1 MNMADTVT
9 SPTSP
14 AKPRLWIETLWLLD
28 SLKAQQPLREITL
41 QRGLNLI
48 VSPPGSG
55 SSGHGVGKTAFCQL
69 LRFVLDDPHWTSGSI
84 LRDELLNSRELKE
97 GAVAARVHVGG
108 EVWTVLKPWLHQKH
122 YRASRSADWRQL
134 VANEVENEFSAYQA
148 ALRQHL
154 VEILPVQELPTSKQS
169 IEWYQILAWCS
180 RDQNAR
186 YHNYYQWRADGV
198 GFSLPARSS
207 AALMQLVL
215 GLLHDAAT
223 LRDLHNTAKKLES
236 QKSQLQIL
244 REESAHLLKHVRRQ
258 LARRL
263 NTSATTPFRQN
274 GLFDDH
280 PNLLALAK
288 QRHDGYQQELREIE
302 AERLA
307 LISEQQMLV
316 EQRAPLKSRMDIL
329 TNEEKQIEALIAG
342 DIQRVEELQNEA
354 SSLRQLLPTQCDA
367 GNRQLKDCD
376 YVIKRVEQT
385 QIDRKQRIAM
395 HQRSKES
402 LEGELPPLRHRLNEL
417 EAEAKPIDTQLIE
430 INNRNIELDEKYTQS
445 LSAQRL
451 LNESIEDYKDYE
463 SYVTGKSQSAE
474 IIEAEQNLALIHR
487 HHEQLQMQL
496 ETERETVKG
505 RRRAISESMRNVA
518 KSLPSF
524 EWGVFNDEDKYRNH
538 PFQMG
543 PMRSTTFK
551 VLEILAGD
559 IACLLDSK
567 SKESFHPGF
576 LLHDSP
582 REAEM
587 SETILWSLLEHVVSN
602 KSDYFQYI
610 VTTSTEPT
618 EELKPF
624 ERLKLS
630 ANSEDGLLFRHR
642 LGSSQRVL
650 T

>member
-1 MNMADTVT
+1 MTDAATL
-9 SPTSP
+9 PTSP
-14 AKPRLWIETLWLLD
+14 AKPRLWVETLWLLD
-28 SLKAQQPLREITL
+28 SLTAQQPLREIPL

-69 LRFVLDDPHWTSGSI
+69 LRFVLDDPLWSSGSA
-84 LRDELLNSRELKE
+84 LRNELLNSRELKE

-198 GFSLPARSS
+198 GFSLPARSP
-207 AALMQLVL
+207 AALMQIVL
-215 GLLHDAAT
+215 GLLHDATT
-223 LRDLHNTAKKLES
+223 LRDLDSTAREIEE
-236 QKSQLQIL
+236 QKSKLQAL
-244 REESAHLLKHVRRQ
+244 REEPAQLLRHVRRQ
-258 LARRL
+258 LTQRL
-263 NTSATTPFRQN
+263 HTPVTTPFRQD
-274 GLFDDH
+274 GLFEH

-288 QRHDGYQQELREIE
+288 QRHDGYQQELQEIE

-307 LISEQQMLV
+307 LAAERQALV
-316 EQRAPLKSRMDIL
+316 EQRAPLKARIDLL
-329 TNEEKQIEALIAG
+329 TNEIEQSEAMLAG
-342 DIQRVEELQNEA
+342 DMQRVAELQKEV
-354 SSLRQLLPTQCDA
+354 SSLQQQLLTRCDA
-367 GNRQLKDCD
+367 GNRLLRNCNH
-376 YVIKRVEQT
+376 VMERIEQT
-385 QIDRKQRIAM
+385 QIDRKQRIAL
-395 HQRSKES
+395 HQRSKEE
-402 LEGELPPLRHRLNEL
+402 LEGDLAHLRRRRDEL
-417 EAEAKPIDTQLIE
+417 EVETEPMNAQVADIDQREAKLMT
-430 INNRNIELDEKYTQS
+430 RHAQS
-445 LSAQRL
+445 LSADQL
-451 LNESIEDYKDYE
+451 LSDAIEDYEHYE
-463 SYVTGKSQSAE
+463 SIASGRSQSAE
-474 IIEAEQNLALIHR
+474 IVTVERKLESSR
-487 HHEQLQMQL
+487 YRHEQLQIQHKK
-496 ETERETVKG
+496 EREAVKG
-505 RRRAISESMRNVA
+505 RRRAISESMQAVA

-524 EWGVFNDEDKYRNH
+524 QWGAFSDEDKYRNH